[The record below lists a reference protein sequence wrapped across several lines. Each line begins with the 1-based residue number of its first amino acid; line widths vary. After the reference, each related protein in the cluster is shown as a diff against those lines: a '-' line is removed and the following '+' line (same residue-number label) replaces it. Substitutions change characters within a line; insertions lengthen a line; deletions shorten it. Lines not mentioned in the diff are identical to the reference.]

1 MFTEARA
8 YPLLLISL
16 VLALVTETPFFI
28 WVAIILVAILI
39 SRPALLYPV
48 VFIFEKVTRFLG
60 TWISNIVLGVIF
72 FVIVVP
78 YGYLYRRLEKKLVA
92 HFFDPK
98 DRQSFFVEERK
109 RYRPTD
115 FEKSW

>member
-1 MFTEARA
+1 MFTAARA

-28 WVAIILVAILI
+28 WVAIFLVAILI
-39 SRPALLYPV
+39 IRPALLDPV
-48 VFIFEKVTRFLG
+48 VFIFETITRFLG
-60 TWISNIVLGVIF
+60 TWISNIVLGLIF
-72 FVIVVP
+72 LVIVVP

-92 HFFDPK
+92 HFFGFK
-98 DRQSFFVEERK
+98 DRRSFFVEERK
-109 RYRPTD
+109 RYRPAD